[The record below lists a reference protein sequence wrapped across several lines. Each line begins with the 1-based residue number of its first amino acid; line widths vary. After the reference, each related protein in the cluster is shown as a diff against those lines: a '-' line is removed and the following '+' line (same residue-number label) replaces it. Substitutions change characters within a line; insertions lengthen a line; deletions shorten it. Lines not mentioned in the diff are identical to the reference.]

1 MEILAKAV
9 GRRKEAVA
17 QVQIIKGTGQ
27 FLINNKPANE
37 YLQNNSCSLISVKS
51 PFEVVQSN
59 TQIHDV
65 SGANRTLAVNQ
76 IDTIVKVK
84 GGGLIGQSDAIKL
97 GIARAICNLNNS
109 NLWVKEKDIK
119 SLQKEDKET
128 TNNNTSS
135 ETMTSAVP
143 TLVKE
148 SDVKKQLKLKGLL
161 TQDSRIIERKKY
173 GLRKA
178 RKAPQYHKR

>member
-27 FLINNKPANE
+27 FLINNKPAQE
-37 YLQNNSCSLISVKS
+37 YLQNNSCSLISVKL
-51 PFEVVQSN
+51 PFEVIQTKLQTSN
-59 TQIHDV
+59 F
-65 SGANRTLAVNQ
+65 LVNE

-97 GIARAICNLNNS
+97 GIARAICSLATSSSFS
-109 NLWVKEKDIK
+109 NLILTSDTFSNKVEKEEEKIELISND
-119 SLQKEDKET
+119 SLSLSSISEKE
-128 TNNNTSS
+128 
-135 ETMTSAVP
+135 
-143 TLVKE
+143 
-148 SDVKKQLKLKGLL
+148 VKKQLKLKGLL